1 MRDEF
6 FMEKAI
12 ELSKAAVALSAS
24 SIGNTFEGRE
34 LSRKRVEIFRQGI
47 REITQELT

>member
-1 MRDEF
+1 MPR
-6 FMEKAI
+6 MGPLVKSGI
-12 ELSKAAVALSAS
+12 VAFECTHLSAS
-24 SIGNTFEGRE
+24 IIGNTFEGRE